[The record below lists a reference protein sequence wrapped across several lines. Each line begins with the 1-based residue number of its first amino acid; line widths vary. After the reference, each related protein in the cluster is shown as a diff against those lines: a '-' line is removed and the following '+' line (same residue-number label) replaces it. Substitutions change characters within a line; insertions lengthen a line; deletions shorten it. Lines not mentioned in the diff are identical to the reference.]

1 MQQAVLPHRVAV
13 YFAPAPESP
22 WWQAGSR
29 WLGRCAATAAALPQT
44 AIEGID
50 AETFARLT
58 AAPRRYGWHAT
69 LKAPFR
75 LAPDNN
81 DALASLRA
89 ALQGICSRQRAF
101 ELPLRVACMG
111 DFLAL
116 RPLQTPP
123 ELERL
128 EADCVQSLQPL
139 AAQLGA
145 GELAR
150 RRRAG
155 LSAAQDALLQA
166 WGYPWVLQEF
176 RFHFSLTGPLNG
188 LAPVQREALL
198 VAAARQFHRLPACP
212 IDRLSLFAEPLA
224 GADFELLQQMRLES

>member
-1 MQQAVLPHRVAV
+1 MQDAVLPHRVAV

-44 AIEGID
+44 AIEGIE
-50 AETFARLT
+50 AELFARLT

-75 LAPDNN
+75 LAPRHGD
-81 DALASLRA
+81 LACVRTV
-89 ALQGICSRQRAF
+89 LQGICSRQRAF
-101 ELPLRVACMG
+101 ELPLHLACMG

-145 GELAR
+145 SELAR
-150 RRRAG
+150 RRHAG
-155 LSAAQDALLQA
+155 LSVEQEALLQA

-176 RFHFSLTGPLNG
+176 RFHFSLTGPLDG

-198 VAAARQFHRLPACP
+198 AGAARQFHGLPPCRV
-212 IDRLSLFAEPLA
+212 DRLSLFVEPVA
-224 GADFELLQQMRLES
+224 GADFELLQQVRLGS

>member
-29 WLGRCAATAAALPQT
+29 WLGRCEATAAALPQT

-50 AETFARLT
+50 AEAFARLT

-75 LAPDNN
+75 LAHGD
-81 DALASLRA
+81 LASVRTV
-89 ALQGICSRQRAF
+89 LQGICSRQRAF

-111 DFLAL
+111 DFIAL
-116 RPLQTPP
+116 QPLQTPP

-139 AAQLGA
+139 AAQLSA
-145 GELAR
+145 DELAR

-155 LSAAQDALLQA
+155 LSAEQEALLQA

-176 RFHFSLTGPLNG
+176 RFHFSLTGPLDG

-198 VAAARQFHRLPACP
+198 AAAARQFHSLPPCP
-212 IDRLSLFAEPLA
+212 IDRLSLFVEPVA
-224 GADFELLQQMRLES
+224 GADFELLQQLRFGS